1 MAGFLWASREEREH
15 DPTHVG
21 LVQLAFP
28 ILLEHLLRS
37 TVNLVDVIFMS
48 RISDSVV
55 SAVSVASQYIMLC
68 MIIASAV
75 ATGTLVCI
83 NQAIGMRNQQKVNRL
98 ASIAVAANLILG
110 LVFGLLFLLCS
121 DAFLLIMK
129 LEPASLANAS
139 QYMKIC
145 GGLMFIPCIEIV
157 LNNVC
162 RSMGHTRAPLMINL
176 TINLINLV
184 GDYLVVY
191 HPEIIPVDPVS
202 GVAYA
207 RVLGRVGGLILA
219 AWVVSRTGV
228 RISPR
233 QLRPFP
239 KDELMLSLSIGI
251 PGGLNNIAYTLSQ
264 LITTSIISLTGDVMV
279 ATKVYASNLI
289 NYIAL
294 VGMAFAQASTIMVG
308 YRIGAGNYKEANQI
322 RSLVTRIALLSN
334 AFFSL
339 LLISV
344 RTPLMRF
351 FTDDPTILSIASVIF
366 VIDFAVEIGRALNN
380 TIAGALQAAGDV
392 TYQLIV
398 NQASGWLISV
408 GFSYLFA
415 IVFGWGLYGVWI
427 AFALDEL
434 TRGLIL
440 LHRWKSQKW
449 MAAAEERRKRL
460 ARQESSAA

>member
-75 ATGTLVCI
+75 ATGTMVCI

-207 RVLGRVGGLILA
+207 SVLGRVGGLILA

-415 IVFGWGLYGVWI
+415 IVFGWGQLV
-427 AFALDEL
+427 
-434 TRGLIL
+434 
-440 LHRWKSQKW
+440 
-449 MAAAEERRKRL
+449 
-460 ARQESSAA
+460 

>member
-75 ATGTLVCI
+75 ATGTMVCI

-207 RVLGRVGGLILA
+207 SVLGRVGGLILA

-449 MAAAEERRKRL
+449 MAAAEERRKIL

>member
-75 ATGTLVCI
+75 ATGTMVCI

-207 RVLGRVGGLILA
+207 SVLGRVGGLILA

-415 IVFGWGLYGVWI
+415 IVLGWGLYGVWI

-449 MAAAEERRKRL
+449 MAAAEERRKIL

>member
-75 ATGTLVCI
+75 ATGTMVCI

>member
-75 ATGTLVCI
+75 ATGTMVCI

-207 RVLGRVGGLILA
+207 SVLGRVGGLILA

-228 RISPR
+228 IISPR

-449 MAAAEERRKRL
+449 MAAAEERRKIL

>member
-75 ATGTLVCI
+75 ATGTMVCI

-121 DAFLLIMK
+121 DTFLLIMK

-157 LNNVC
+157 LNNVS

-207 RVLGRVGGLILA
+207 SVLGRVGGLILA

-228 RISPR
+228 KISPR

-239 KDELMLSLSIGI
+239 
-251 PGGLNNIAYTLSQ
+251 
-264 LITTSIISLTGDVMV
+264 
-279 ATKVYASNLI
+279 
-289 NYIAL
+289 
-294 VGMAFAQASTIMVG
+294 
-308 YRIGAGNYKEANQI
+308 
-322 RSLVTRIALLSN
+322 
-334 AFFSL
+334 
-339 LLISV
+339 
-344 RTPLMRF
+344 
-351 FTDDPTILSIASVIF
+351 
-366 VIDFAVEIGRALNN
+366 
-380 TIAGALQAAGDV
+380 
-392 TYQLIV
+392 
-398 NQASGWLISV
+398 
-408 GFSYLFA
+408 
-415 IVFGWGLYGVWI
+415 
-427 AFALDEL
+427 
-434 TRGLIL
+434 
-440 LHRWKSQKW
+440 
-449 MAAAEERRKRL
+449 
-460 ARQESSAA
+460 

>member
-75 ATGTLVCI
+75 ATGTMVCI

-207 RVLGRVGGLILA
+207 SVLGRVGGLILA

-339 LLISV
+339 LLVSV

-449 MAAAEERRKRL
+449 MAAAEERRKIL

>member
-1 MAGFLWASREEREH
+1 
-15 DPTHVG
+15 
-21 LVQLAFP
+21 
-28 ILLEHLLRS
+28 
-37 TVNLVDVIFMS
+37 
-48 RISDSVV
+48 
-55 SAVSVASQYIMLC
+55 
-68 MIIASAV
+68 
-75 ATGTLVCI
+75 
-83 NQAIGMRNQQKVNRL
+83 
-98 ASIAVAANLILG
+98 
-110 LVFGLLFLLCS
+110 
-121 DAFLLIMK
+121 
-129 LEPASLANAS
+129 
-139 QYMKIC
+139 
-145 GGLMFIPCIEIV
+145 
-157 LNNVC
+157 
-162 RSMGHTRAPLMINL
+162 MGHTRAPLMINL

-191 HPEIIPVDPVS
+191 HPEIIPVNPVS

-207 RVLGRVGGLILA
+207 SVLGRVGGLILA

-449 MAAAEERRKRL
+449 MAAAEERRKIL